1 MLMLTRGER
10 NAASSRLRSYQ
21 FVPWFEEAGVAVTA
35 APLLTGRY
43 ITRLYQGCRPELLSA
58 GGRYIARVW
67 RMLSAR
73 RYDVLWIEQEV
84 LPWMPAWCDEALLKW
99 AAIPCIVDYDDAVYQ
114 RYRDVRGWGVP
125 LITHNKIGRLM
136 RRADVVIAGNAEIAR
151 YAAAAGA
158 LRVKIVPTA
167 VDPRRYDAGE
177 LAADGLFRVCW
188 VGTPITAK
196 FLEIVRGPL
205 TVFCRESGARL
216 TVIGAPEW
224 KGDEIDVEHIA
235 WSEESEAA
243 SIARCDIGI
252 MPLYDG
258 AFERGKCGYKLLQ
271 YMACRRPVIASPVG
285 VNQRLVKEGVNGFLA
300 GSAADWLAALRKLY
314 GSAEVRREMGRAG
327 RDLVEKEYSVQAIGP
342 RLADIV
348 KTTRQN
354 WCTSHGTQAAL
365 RGNAYENFD

>member
-1 MLMLTRGER
+1 
-10 NAASSRLRSYQ
+10 
-21 FVPWFEEAGVAVTA
+21 
-35 APLLTGRY
+35 LTGRY
-43 ITRLYQGCRPELLSA
+43 ITRLYQGRRPEILSVC
-58 GGRYIARVW
+58 GRYIARVR

-73 RYDVLWIEQEV
+73 RYDVLWVEQEL
-84 LPWMPAWCDEALLKW
+84 LPWMPAWCDEALFKW

-114 RYRDVRGWGVP
+114 RYRDVRGPWAP
-125 LITHNKIGRLM
+125 LMTHHKIEKLM
-136 RRADVVIAGNAEIAR
+136 RRADMVIAGNADIAR
-151 YAAAAGA
+151 HAAAAGA

-196 FLEIVRGPL
+196 FLEIVRAPL
-205 TVFCRESGARL
+205 TEFCRESGARL
-216 TVIGAPEW
+216 TVIGAPQW
-224 KGDEIDVEHIA
+224 KSDEIGVEHVA
-235 WSEESEAA
+235 WSEESEAS
-243 SIARCDIGI
+243 SIARCDMGI

-285 VNQRLVKEGVNGFLA
+285 VNRRLVKEGVNGFLA
-300 GSAADWLAALRKLY
+300 GGAADWVAAMRKLY
-314 GSAEVRREMGRAG
+314 GSAELRREMGRAG

-354 WCTSHGTQAAL
+354 WCTSHGSPAPL
-365 RGNAYENFD
+365 RGNAYGNVD